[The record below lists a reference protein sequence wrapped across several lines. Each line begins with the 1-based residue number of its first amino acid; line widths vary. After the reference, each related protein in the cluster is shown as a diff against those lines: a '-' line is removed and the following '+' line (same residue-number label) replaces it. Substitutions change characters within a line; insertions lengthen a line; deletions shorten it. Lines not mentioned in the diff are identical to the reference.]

1 MKLTLKAI
9 IGTVLLMVVM
19 FSACGSLDDGTVYI
33 SKITRLTPEE
43 VIAGPFAGKNKIEL
57 TDKDGYL
64 SFFYNDDEFVLGDS
78 LVYVP
83 VSDKVALTEFKIM
96 NSNLVDLLEL
106 ITNKKDS
113 VISTL
118 TSELQLTNNFKT
130 QITVLMNELEEG
142 LALIS
147 EDDSNEN

>member
-1 MKLTLKAI
+1 MKFTILILSILAF
-9 IGTVLLMVVM
+9 LLL
-19 FSACGSLDDGTVYI
+19 FSACGSLDDGSAYI

-57 TDKDGYL
+57 TNKDDL
-64 SFFYNDDEFVLGDS
+64 LDWFYTDQEFNLGDT

-83 VSDKVALTEFKIM
+83 VSDKVALTELQIM

-130 QITVLMNELEEG
+130 QITALMNELEEG